1 MTGWVSIKQ
10 HKPTLLLAKGDM
22 SRLGGAERDLL
33 RVLPSLTN
41 YYQVRLATLRTC
53 DEMLEICK
61 QNSVE
66 IFTPD
71 TPWQIP
77 TGAFANIRD
86 MIHKSSKL
94 AWQSCVGLEEFMQKC
109 DFFHIFGIFLLT
121 F

>member
-1 MTGWVSIKQ
+1 MSEQ
-10 HKPTLLLAKGDM
+10 HKPTLLVAKGDM

-66 IFTPD
+66 VFTPN

-77 TGAFANIRD
+77 TGAFANMRD

-94 AWQSCVGLEEFMQKC
+94 AWQSCDGLE
-109 DFFHIFGIFLLT
+109 DFCKNVT
-121 F
+121 FFIL